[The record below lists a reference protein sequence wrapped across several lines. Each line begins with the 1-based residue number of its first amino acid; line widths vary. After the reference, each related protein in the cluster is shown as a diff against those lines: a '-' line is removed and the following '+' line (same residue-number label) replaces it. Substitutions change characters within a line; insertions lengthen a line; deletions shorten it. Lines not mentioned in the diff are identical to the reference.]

1 MTRNPALLAGLA
13 HADKL
18 QKPDAVQGHCSDVR
32 SLKKWRRGLRRK
44 IQRLTRGA
52 TRKRWRIRP

>member
-18 QKPDAVQGHCSDVR
+18 QKPDAVQGHCSDDGDVYFPPNDNGV
-32 SLKKWRRGLRRK
+32 LAL
-44 IQRLTRGA
+44 QCA
-52 TRKRWRIRP
+52 DDF